1 MTPPDQHPDDDLDDD
16 PVLPTF
22 VVLARFASTAPDA
35 EGAVRDV
42 VRRLREADEPFQE
55 VTLER
60 TDGDTFL
67 VVARFVLVSID
78 VHTAVGGL
86 TSSLTEAGVVP
97 DEVWA
102 DQQLE
107 VW

>member
-1 MTPPDQHPDDDLDDD
+1 M
-16 PVLPTF
+16 
-22 VVLARFASTAPDA
+22 LARFATTAPDA

-60 TDGDTFL
+60 TDGETFL
-67 VVARFVLVSID
+67 VVARFVLVSVD
-78 VHTAVGGL
+78 AHTAVGGL
-86 TSSLTEAGVVP
+86 TAALTEAGVPP

-102 DQQLE
+102 DRQLE